1 MFRSIAT
8 AYRDAF
14 SGLSR
19 PVWLLSIATLINRS
33 GTMVMPFLALYLTK
47 ERGFTTAQAGQT
59 LALYGLG
66 AVVASYFGGWL
77 CDRFDPLAV
86 MKASL
91 ALTGLSFLAVG
102 HLESRLAISAM
113 TVALSFVGEIFRP
126 ANLAALA
133 AASDPGERARSFALL
148 RLAVNLGMTLGPTV
162 GGFLALRDYGWLFV
176 VDGVTCLLATGLL
189 LVAFRGRPLRI
200 VPRTAEMSVTAASVS
215 PWRDPQALG
224 VFGLMFFLNL
234 VTFQIASTF
243 SLSLRDIQGFSEAR
257 IGLALATNTI
267 LIVLFEMVLVHSLSR
282 RDPLKVSGVGA
293 FLFCAGLGLLPFGSG
308 FAYVVFTI
316 AVWTVGEMLVFPIV
330 SSALADR
337 APEESRGAY
346 MGLLNLSFALAFVVA
361 PLVGTWI
368 YQNLG
373 PEVLWYACGT
383 LGFLLWAGF
392 HVMAVRMGA
401 ASPSRG
407 AVSPVPSPEP

>member
-8 AYRDAF
+8 AYREAF

-33 GTMVMPFLALYLTK
+33 GTMVLPFLALYLTE
-47 ERGFTTAQAGQT
+47 ERGFTPAQAGQT

-77 CDRFDPLAV
+77 CDRIDPLAV
-86 MKASL
+86 MKWSL
-91 ALTGLSFLAVG
+91 ALTGLSFLVLG

-113 TVALSFVGEIFRP
+113 MIVWSFVGEIFRP
-126 ANLAALA
+126 ANMAALA
-133 AASDPGERARSFALL
+133 AASDAGERARSFALM

-176 VDGVTCLLATGLL
+176 ADGLTCLLAAGLL
-189 LVAFRGRPLRI
+189 LIAFPGRRLQA
-200 VPRTAEMSVTAASVS
+200 VPRTAGVVARAASVS

-224 VFGLMFFLNL
+224 VFGLMFLLNL
-234 VTFQIASTF
+234 VTFQLASTF
-243 SLSLRDIQGFSEAR
+243 SLSLRDLQGFSEAR

-267 LIVLFEMVLVHSLSR
+267 LIVLFEMVLVHSLSS

-330 SSALADR
+330 SSAVADR

-346 MGLLNLSFALAFVVA
+346 MGMLNLSFASAFVVA
-361 PLVGTWI
+361 PLIGTWI
-368 YQNLG
+368 YENLG
-373 PEVLWYACGT
+373 PEVLWYACGA

-392 HVMAVRMGA
+392 HVMAVRSG
-401 ASPSRG
+401 ASPSRKV
-407 AVSPVPSPEP
+407 VSPET

>member
-8 AYRDAF
+8 AYREAF

-33 GTMVMPFLALYLTK
+33 GTMVLPFLALYLTQ
-47 ERGFTTAQAGQT
+47 ERGFTPGQAGQT

-77 CDRFDPLAV
+77 CDRIDPLAV
-86 MKASL
+86 MKWSL
-91 ALTGLSFLAVG
+91 ALTGLSFLALG

-113 TVALSFVGEIFRP
+113 MIVWSFVGEIFRP
-126 ANLAALA
+126 ANMAALA

-148 RLAVNLGMTLGPTV
+148 RLAVNLGMTLGPTI

-176 VDGVTCLLATGLL
+176 ADGVTCFLATGLL
-189 LVAFRGRPLRI
+189 LFAFPGRPLRA
-200 VPRTAEMSVTAASVS
+200 VPRTPRTAESAAKAAAAS
-215 PWRDPQALG
+215 PWRDRQALG
-224 VFGLMFFLNL
+224 VFGLMFLLNL
-234 VTFQIASTF
+234 VTFQLASTF
-243 SLSLRDIQGFSEAR
+243 SLSLRDLQGFSEAR

-346 MGLLNLSFALAFVVA
+346 MGMLNLSFASAFVVA
-361 PLVGTWI
+361 PLIGTWI
-368 YQNLG
+368 YEHLG
-373 PEVLWYACGT
+373 PEVLWYACGV
-383 LGFLLWAGF
+383 LGLLLWAGF
-392 HVMAVRMGA
+392 HAMAVRTA

-407 AVSPVPSPEP
+407 TVSLRS

>member
-8 AYRDAF
+8 AYREAF

-19 PVWLLSIATLINRS
+19 PVWLLSVATLINRS
-33 GTMVMPFLALYLTK
+33 GTMVLPFLALYLTQ

-77 CDRFDPLAV
+77 CDRVDPLAV
-86 MKASL
+86 MKWSL
-91 ALTGLSFLAVG
+91 ALTGLSFLALG

-113 TVALSFVGEIFRP
+113 VIVWSFVGEVFRP

-133 AASDPGERARSFALL
+133 AASDPGERAQSFALM

-176 VDGVTCLLATGLL
+176 ADGVTCLLATGLL
-189 LVAFRGRPLRI
+189 LIAFPGRPLRAA
-200 VPRTAEMSVTAASVS
+200 PRTAQAVAKAASLS
-215 PWRDPQALG
+215 PWRDPLALG

-330 SSALADR
+330 SSAIADR

-346 MGLLNLSFALAFVVA
+346 MGLLNLSFASAFVVA

-368 YQNLG
+368 YENLG

-392 HVMAVRMGA
+392 HAMAVRTA
-401 ASPSRG
+401 ALLSRETI
-407 AVSPVPSPEP
+407 SPET

>member
-8 AYRDAF
+8 AYREAF

-33 GTMVMPFLALYLTK
+33 GTMVLPFLALYLTQ
-47 ERGFTTAQAGQT
+47 ERGFTPAQAGQT

-77 CDRFDPLAV
+77 CDRINPFAV
-86 MKASL
+86 MKWSL
-91 ALTGLSFLAVG
+91 ALTGLSFLVLG
-102 HLESRLAISAM
+102 RLESRLAISAM
-113 TVALSFVGEIFRP
+113 MIVWSFVGEIFRP
-126 ANLAALA
+126 ANMAALA
-133 AASDPGERARSFALL
+133 AASDAGERARSFALM
-148 RLAVNLGMTLGPTV
+148 RLAVNIGMTLGPTV

-176 VDGVTCLLATGLL
+176 ADGVTCFLATGLL
-189 LVAFRGRPLRI
+189 LFAFPGRPLRVA
-200 VPRTAEMSVTAASVS
+200 VPRTAEVAAKAAAAS
-215 PWRDPQALG
+215 PWRDRQALG
-224 VFGLMFFLNL
+224 VFGLMFLLNL
-234 VTFQIASTF
+234 VTFQLASTF
-243 SLSLRDIQGFSEAR
+243 SLSLRDLQGFSEAR

-346 MGLLNLSFALAFVVA
+346 MGMLNLSFASAFVVA
-361 PLVGTWI
+361 PLIGTWI
-368 YQNLG
+368 YENLG
-373 PEVLWYACGT
+373 PEVLWYACGA

-392 HVMAVRMGA
+392 HAMAVRTA
-401 ASPSRG
+401 AG
-407 AVSPVPSPEP
+407 EVAPVLRRIP